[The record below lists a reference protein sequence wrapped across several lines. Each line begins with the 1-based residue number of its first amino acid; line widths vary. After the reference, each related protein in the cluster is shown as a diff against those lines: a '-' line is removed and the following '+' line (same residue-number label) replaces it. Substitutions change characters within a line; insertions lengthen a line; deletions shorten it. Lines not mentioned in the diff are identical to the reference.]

1 MIKFFD
7 ISDVDFEY
15 SRHLNDTVKLKS
27 QISRSFFTAFPSIQ
41 MSRAKLALT
50 MSWRGNVSNSIYR
63 HFCKCL
69 YKWLCHNRVLTKK
82 MQL

>member
-27 QISRSFFTAFPSIQ
+27 QISRSFFLQ
-41 MSRAKLALT
+41 
-50 MSWRGNVSNSIYR
+50 
-63 HFCKCL
+63 HFRQSK
-69 YKWLCHNRVLTKK
+69 
-82 MQL
+82 